1 MYAPDP
7 SAAPPLHPA
16 SSCQMRSLS
25 VLQLLSPKPTE
36 LPSTTSPQ
44 PSQPSQHRIVGKG
57 KHVPCQAGS
66 EQSRGGHAGYEGVPP
81 VILSPGGSGTV
92 ERPPE
97 IVFPFYAG
105 AATGPVEFEVPMSA
119 KQMVCEGG
127 GQKPKTRRGGL
138 DGRLDEDHPAP
149 GLQVAGGRQKQP
161 AEKPAPAARS
171 GEDSRNAPGP
181 ETPGR
186 RIRYPENQKHQPP
199 SPCNWLDCS
208 YEYSYSTVQYEP

>member
-1 MYAPDP
+1 M
-7 SAAPPLHPA
+7 
-16 SSCQMRSLS
+16 
-25 VLQLLSPKPTE
+25 
-36 LPSTTSPQ
+36 
-44 PSQPSQHRIVGKG
+44 
-57 KHVPCQAGS
+57 
-66 EQSRGGHAGYEGVPP
+66 
-81 VILSPGGSGTV
+81 ILSPGGSGTV

-149 GLQVAGGRQKQP
+149 GLQLAGGGQKQP
-161 AEKPAPAARS
+161 AGKPAPAARS
-171 GEDSRNAPGP
+171 AEDSRNAPGP

-186 RIRYPENQKHQPP
+186 RIRYPENQKHQPRSNVTTP
-199 SPCNWLDCS
+199 F
-208 YEYSYSTVQYEP
+208 QRR